1 MMGDPDFLYAALET
15 TACAAFSEESRM
27 KFVNA
32 TKLDRKSGGSPSRAF
47 MFNLRRSTGRRRW
60 IRLQAVGLAE
70 FSYHLPGITMLPVDG
85 LVHGLHF
92 LCCDFARQ
100 AGKGGS

>member
-1 MMGDPDFLYAALET
+1 VWGTHRFVGKDKSLKAIHEDRPLVAAVSLPVLT
-15 TACAAFSEESRM
+15 QT
-27 KFVNA
+27 
-32 TKLDRKSGGSPSRAF
+32 
-47 MFNLRRSTGRRRW
+47 
-60 IRLQAVGLAE
+60 LQAVGLAE